1 MVRCIDCQALDI
13 GLNPETDMWVH
24 CSIKHAMDIANLN
37 FRPQPKISREEGE
50 KERECEYFCDREEDK
65 TILFELAEEMGLQ

>member
-1 MVRCIDCQALDI
+1 MCKCIDCQALDI

-37 FRPQPKISREEGE
+37 FRPQPRITEEDAE
-50 KERECEYFCDREEDK
+50 VERECEYFCDREEDK
-65 TILFELAEEMGLQ
+65 NILFQLAKEMGL